1 MRDVVKVVMKY
12 KVLRST
18 GRFQLREYKNEK
30 NRKAR
35 FVIAATPRLETL
47 ATIDEMAKLFDP
59 HDNRK
64 LTNSNVYMWRF
75 KKLEVAEQLLFLAL
89 LKFGGV

>member
-1 MRDVVKVVMKY
+1 MRDVVKIVMKY

-18 GRFQLREYKNEK
+18 GRFQLREYKNTK

-59 HDNRK
+59 QDNRK
-64 LTNSNVYMWRF
+64 VSNCHYYMWKF

-89 LKFGGV
+89 LKFGGI

>member
-1 MRDVVKVVMKY
+1 MSDVIDLKY
-12 KVLRST
+12 TVLKTT
-18 GRFQLREYKNEK
+18 GRFQLRKYNNQK

-59 HDNRK
+59 HDNRQVSS
-64 LTNSNVYMWRF
+64 TQVYMWKF
-75 KKLEVAEQLLFLAL
+75 KKLEVAEQLLTLAL
-89 LKFGGV
+89 LKFGGI